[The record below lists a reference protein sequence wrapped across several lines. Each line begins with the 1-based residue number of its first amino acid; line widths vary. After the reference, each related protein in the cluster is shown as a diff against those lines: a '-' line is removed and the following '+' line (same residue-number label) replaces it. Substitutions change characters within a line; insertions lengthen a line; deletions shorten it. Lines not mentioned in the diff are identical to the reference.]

1 MDPSYVERFCRHPI
15 IFLFVA
21 ALGACTGSFLNVVIY
36 RLPRNLSVNHPKRS
50 FCPSCKKQIPWY
62 RNLPLV
68 SWLLLRGR
76 CAECKVPISP
86 RYILVE
92 AITSVLFVLVWSNTI
107 HLGWGV
113 ALAYFVLVS
122 LLLAATFID
131 FEHYIIPDGI
141 TWGGAGVGL
150 VFAALLPLLA
160 SALPASGILQ
170 PGTLPPGGIPQPVWW
185 RSLLF
190 ALAGA
195 ACGYALLW
203 TVVQLGKLAFGK
215 RVHQF
220 DANQSWKI
228 HEPQPDAEPQLEVGS
243 ETFPWSDLF
252 ARTSDQLLIESSSE
266 IALDG
271 RSFPPGEARFFYDRV
286 ILAGET
292 IPLEKIKVISGST
305 RRIVQPREAM
315 GFGDVKFVA
324 MIGAFLGWQ
333 GTVFSLIGGAL
344 LGSVIG
350 VVQKTWGGEKW
361 AKPIPFGPYLAL
373 AAFLF
378 LIYGEECI
386 DWYLRLARL
395 R

>member
-15 IFLFVA
+15 IFVFVA
-21 ALGACTGSFLNVVIY
+21 VLGACTGSFLNVVIY

-50 FCPSCKKQIPWY
+50 FCPSCKTQIPWY

-92 AITSVLFVLVWSNTI
+92 AITGLLFVLVWSNTI

-113 ALAYFVLVS
+113 SVAFFVLVS

-141 TWGGAGVGL
+141 TWGGAAAGL
-150 VFAALLPLLA
+150 VFATLLPLLA
-160 SALPASGILQ
+160 SAMPSAGIIH
-170 PGTLPPGGIPQPVWW
+170 PGATPPGGIPHPLWW
-185 RSLLF
+185 RSSLL

-195 ACGYALLW
+195 ASGYALLW
-203 TVVQLGKLAFGK
+203 SVVQLGKLAFGR

-220 DANQSWKI
+220 ESDQPWKI
-228 HEPQPDAEPQLEVGS
+228 HEPKPDAEPQLEVGA
-243 ETFPWSDLF
+243 EVYPWSDLF
-252 ARTSDQLLIESSSE
+252 ARSTDQLVIEASTD
-266 IALDG
+266 ITLDG
-271 RSFPPGEARFFYDRV
+271 RTLPAGQLRFFYDRLV
-286 ILAGET
+286 LAGET
-292 IPLEKIKVISGST
+292 IPLEQVKVISGST
-305 RRIVQPREAM
+305 RKIVQPREAM

-324 MIGAFLGWQ
+324 MIGTFLGWQ
-333 GTVFSLIGGAL
+333 GAVFSLIGGAL
-344 LGSVIG
+344 LGSVTG
-350 VVQKTWGGEKW
+350 VIQKTWGGERW

-378 LIYGEECI
+378 LLYGEHCI